1 MKKQIACLLF
11 AATLA
16 VLPACGTAQQAN
28 TPEITAGEEAIEV
41 FAGTTQEITTEINH
55 TEETTTTIE
64 EAAVDAPV
72 GGSIAQVAAFY
83 NEHANAIKTAEQIT
97 IKKHNVRNAVLDI
110 PAVIKALLPK
120 RMKNFDPSANET
132 ITETFVNGRG
142 TSDPA
147 RKLNDF
153 LPVNG
158 TSDVSRLRAAHIK
171 SAGCAEQGGGWVVN
185 IKLKNEPTDMGSFG
199 SMRGDM
205 SDAERRQMMDD
216 YLSKSGYG
224 SSMEL
229 GFGGSSSS
237 RNSQSDEDEDEDWQM
252 PGNIDISSIKMDGS
266 YRNGAITAVFDK
278 EGRLTSLTL
287 SYDNN
292 MAVSVIGIKIKM
304 DSAVKQEYQFTW
316 Q

>member
-1 MKKQIACLLF
+1 VKIRIACLLF
-11 AATLA
+11 AAMLLA
-16 VLPACGTAQQAN
+16 LSACGTTQPAN
-28 TPEITAGEEAIEV
+28 TPAATTGEEIEAV
-41 FAGTTQEITTEINH
+41 NYTTQERATEIKS
-55 TEETTTTIE
+55 TEETTTGIE
-64 EAAVDAPV
+64 EAAIEAPV

-83 NEHANAIKTAEQIT
+83 NQYASAVKAAERIT
-97 IKKHNVRNAVLDI
+97 IKKHNVRDAAMDI
-110 PAVIKALLPK
+110 PAVIKALMPK

-158 TSDVSRLRAAHIK
+158 TSDVSRLKASHIK
-171 SAGCAEQGGGWVVN
+171 SASCAVQGEGWVVTIN
-185 IKLKNEPTDMGSFG
+185 LKDEPMDMSSFG
-199 SMRGDM
+199 SVREDM
-205 SDAERRQMMDD
+205 SDAERKKMMTD

-229 GFGGSSSS
+229 GFGGGSSN
-237 RNSQSDEDEDEDWQM
+237 NSQSDDEDDEDWQM

-304 DSAVKQEYQFTW
+304 DSAIKQDYQFTW